1 MTTRFSTT
9 PSGEIQSTVTRRT
22 ASLAFVPNTARSGPD
37 TANRGP
43 ITARRGPT
51 TDCHG
56 PITHC
61 HGPITNR
68 HGPTTGYL
76 GPTMSSRGR
85 ITPRSGPA
93 WTNNGQ
99 TFPHRLSGRLST
111 TVRPSFLHLRIQA
124 AGTERKSGKAFLCVQ
139 CRLYHA

>member
-9 PSGEIQSTVTRRT
+9 PSGEIPSTVIRRT
-22 ASLAFVPNTARSGPD
+22 ASLDFVPNTARSGPD
-37 TANRGP
+37 TANPGP

-56 PITHC
+56 PIT
-61 HGPITNR
+61 NR
-68 HGPTTGYL
+68 HGPTTGYI
-76 GPTMSSRGR
+76 GRTMSSRSR
-85 ITPRSGPA
+85 ITPRSGPV

-99 TFPHRLSGRLST
+99 TFPHRLSGHLST

-139 CRLYHA
+139 CKLYHA